1 MPRGRLHITVTER
14 CIRRDIR
21 AKLKWIESHPDWRN
35 GDRFAAAHWALR
47 EARNIVRKHFRGATS
62 L

>member
-1 MPRGRLHITVTER
+1 MMTKTTVTER

-21 AKLKWIESHPDWRN
+21 EKLKWIESHPNWQQH
-35 GDRFAAAHWALR
+35 DRFSSAHYALIQ
-47 EARNIVRKHFRGATS
+47 ARNIVRKHFRQTTT